1 MERNVGGIDRNIR
14 IVAGVAVIAA
24 GVVYESWWGAVGLIP
39 ITTALFGWCPPYAI
53 LGINSCKEKH
63 KES

>member
-1 MERNVGGIDRNIR
+1 MEKNVGGIDRNLR
-14 IVAGVAVIAA
+14 IIVGIAIIAA

-39 ITTALFGWCPPYAI
+39 ITTALLGWCPPYAI
-53 LGINSCKEKH
+53 LGMNSCKIKQ